1 MARRRRWRHPRYS
14 VTRFTP
20 FSLADGSDVSRGDG
34 EHAGDLLPAGSSK
47 CGYRPAT
54 VDAEGHG
61 ASADR
66 SAASGEPDDA
76 LLVAALR
83 AGDEAAFG
91 ELVDRYYGVMQRVAR
106 QYVAT
111 KEAAEDVVQETFLGV
126 IQGIG
131 RFEGRS
137 SLRTWMFRILVNRAR
152 TRGERE
158 GRTRPFSSLSLGLD
172 HDEPAVDPDRFASE
186 GRWAGCWSSPP
197 PAEEL
202 PESSVLAA
210 ELGSELRVV
219 IDSLPAAQRTVLELR
234 DVQGMTSAE
243 VCDLLELSEA
253 NQRVL
258 LHRAR
263 SKARAALE
271 RSLPTLSGVGR

>member
-1 MARRRRWRHPRYS
+1 V
-14 VTRFTP
+14 VTENTP
-20 FSLADGSDVSRGDG
+20 PDVS
-34 EHAGDLLPAGSSK
+34 PAGSSE
-47 CGYRPAT
+47 CGYRLAT

-61 ASADR
+61 ASAD
-66 SAASGEPDDA
+66 SSVASGEPDDA

-172 HDEPAVDPDRFASE
+172 YDEPAVDPDRFASE
-186 GRWAGCWSSPP
+186 GRWAGYWSSPP
-197 PAEEL
+197 SAEQL
-202 PESSVLAA
+202 PEASVLAA
-210 ELGSELRVV
+210 ELGAELRVV

-234 DVQGMTSAE
+234 DIQGLTSVE
-243 VCDLLELSEA
+243 VCELLELSEA

-263 SKARAALE
+263 SKARALLE
-271 RSLPTLSGVGR
+271 RSLPTLSGVG